1 MTAKRVIV
9 LVETTKGT
17 VYELDKPTAEGRL
30 VKNIEFRRDGLTS
43 VNHGDGDHSHY
54 LLALVNPVSEDDVV
68 FKIIPYS
75 CAGEVTF
82 IVASKEEAP
91 AETATAMKRV

>member
-1 MTAKRVIV
+1 MKRTIV
-9 LVETTKGT
+9 LVETTKGI

-54 LLALVNPVSEDDVV
+54 LLTLVNPVSEDDVV
-68 FKIIPYS
+68 FKVIPYS
-75 CAGEVTF
+75 CAGEITF
-82 IVASKEEAP
+82 IVTSKEEVP
-91 AETATAMKRV
+91 TETATVMKRV

>member
-1 MTAKRVIV
+1 MKRTIV
-9 LVETTKGT
+9 LIETTKGI
-17 VYELDKPTAEGRL
+17 VYELDKPTAGRL

-54 LLALVNPVSEDDVV
+54 LLDLANPVSEDDVI
-68 FKIIPYS
+68 FKVIPYN

-82 IVASKEEAP
+82 IVEPKEEAP
-91 AETATAMKRV
+91 GETATAMKRV